1 MGSPENVIC
10 EILAG
15 LKNIDNVLF
24 RRAISVLCN
33 VLIVDYCVKLQ
44 QKIKITNSTLLI
56 LSLP

>member
-44 QKIKITNSTLLI
+44 QKRKITNSITTLV
-56 LSLP
+56 